1 MSKPPFQP
9 NDMSKELAEIAE
21 RSQKLVR
28 DFLAKSAKSAK
39 NPQGAPQ
46 IKPAMESQF
55 DPIGIGRAFIEMTQ
69 RMMTNPA
76 KLVEAQTEL
85 WQSYMKLWETTT
97 RRMMGEK
104 VEPVAVPGKGDKR
117 FKDGEWSENLI
128 FDYIKQS
135 YLLAA
140 QWLQHNVDQTD
151 FPDQHTHQK
160 VDFYIRQF
168 IDAMAPTNFVA
179 TNPQVLRETIET
191 RGENLV
197 RGLNH
202 LLQDLDAGKGSLKIS
217 QTKPGT
223 FEVGKNIATTPGK
236 VVHQGRLMQLLCF
249 EPQTPSQF
257 KRPLMI
263 VPPWINK
270 YYILDLQPKNSF
282 VKWASEQ
289 GHMVYVLSWVN
300 PHEELANAT
309 FEDYMREGVM
319 EALDAIERDIGSAEV
334 NSVGY
339 CLGGTLLAS
348 TLAHMAAVG
357 DDRIKSATYFASLVD
372 FSEPGELGVFIDEEQ
387 IKSIEEEMEKKGY
400 LDGNQM
406 ATTFNMLRAN
416 DLIWSFVVNNYLMGK
431 DPFPFD
437 LLYWN
442 SDATRMPKAMH
453 SFYLRNMY
461 QQNLLAQPG
470 ALSLLG
476 TPLDLRT
483 IKTPST
489 VIGTKEDHIAPWKAV
504 YKGCRNYQG
513 DKQFILAASG
523 HIAGIVNPPVAQKY
537 GYWLNDKWPEDR
549 DAWFEGATEHQ
560 GSWWPHWQAW
570 VAQYA
575 GEHVPARTP
584 GANGLKPLE
593 DAPGSFVKM

>member
-1 MSKPPFQP
+1 MADAQKQP
-9 NDMSKELAEIAE
+9 TDINKELGEIAE
-21 RSQKLVR
+21 RSQQLMQQ
-28 DFLAKSAKSAK
+28 FLKKSAKDGH
-39 NPQGAPQ
+39 NL
-46 IKPAMESQF
+46 KPAMDSQF
-55 DPIGIGRAFIEMTQ
+55 DPVGISRALTEMTQ
-69 RMMTNPA
+69 RMLNNPA
-76 KLVEAQTEL
+76 KLVEAQTTL

-97 RRMMGEK
+97 RRMMGEE
-104 VEPVAVPGKGDKR
+104 VEPVAAPARSDKR
-117 FKDGEWSENLI
+117 FRDEEWSENFV

-140 QWLQHNVDQTD
+140 QWLQNSVDEEHFED
-151 FPDQHTHQK
+151 KHHHEK

-179 TNPQVLRETIET
+179 SNPTVLRETFDT
-191 RGENLV
+191 GGENLI
-197 RGLNH
+197 RGLNN
-202 LLQDLDAGKGSLKIS
+202 LLEDMQAGKGSLKIS
-217 QTKPGT
+217 QTTPGT

-236 VVHQGRLMQLLCF
+236 VVHQGRLMQLVCF
-249 EPQTPSQF
+249 EPMTEQQF

-282 VKWASEQ
+282 VRWASEQ
-289 GHMVYVLSWVN
+289 GHTVYVLSWVN
-300 PHEELANAT
+300 PYEELANAT

-319 EALDAIERDIGSAEV
+319 EALDAIERDIGESEV
-334 NSVGY
+334 DAVGY

-348 TLAHMAAVG
+348 TLAHMAAIG

-387 IKSIEEEMEKKGY
+387 IKSIEDMMEKKGY

-406 ATTFNMLRAN
+406 ATTFNMLRSN

-461 QQNLLAQPG
+461 QQNQLAQPG
-470 ALSLLG
+470 ELTLLG
-476 TPLDLRT
+476 TPLDLRA

-513 DKQFILAASG
+513 EKQFILAASG
-523 HIAGIVNPPVAQKY
+523 HIAGIVNPPAANKY
-537 GYWLNDKWPEDR
+537 GYWLNDDWPEDR
-549 DAWFEGATEHQ
+549 DAWLEGATEHK
-560 GSWWPHWQAW
+560 GSWWPHWQQW
-570 VAQYA
+570 VSKYA
-575 GEHVPARTP
+575 GEMVPARVP
-584 GANGLKPLE
+584 GANGLPALE

>member
-1 MSKPPFQP
+1 MSNQP
-9 NDMSKELAEIAE
+9 VDPTDISTELGEIAE

-28 DFLAKSAKSAK
+28 EFLQKTAKEGTNLQPDRDSH
-39 NPQGAPQ
+39 
-46 IKPAMESQF
+46 F
-55 DPIGIGRAFIEMTQ
+55 DPVGIGRAFIEMTQ
-69 RMMTNPA
+69 RMMSNPA
-76 KLVEAQTEL
+76 KLAEAQTEL
-85 WQSYMKLWETTT
+85 WQSYMKLWETTS
-97 RRMMGEK
+97 RRMLGQE
-104 VEPVAVPGKGDKR
+104 VTPVAAPAQGDRR
-117 FKDGEWSENLI
+117 FSEKEWSENFI

-140 QWLQHNVDQTD
+140 QWLQHNVEDTD
-151 FPDQHTHQK
+151 FPDERSRQK

-179 TNPQVLRETIET
+179 TNPKVLRETVET
-191 RGENLV
+191 RGENLI

-202 LLQDLDAGKGSLKIS
+202 LLQDLEAGKGSLKIS
-217 QTKPGT
+217 QTKPDT

-236 VVHQGRLMQLLCF
+236 VVHRGRLMELLCY
-249 EPQTPSQF
+249 EPQTETQF

-282 VKWASEQ
+282 VRWAAEH
-289 GHMVYVLSWVN
+289 GHTVYVLSWVN

-309 FEDYMREGVM
+309 FEDYIREGVM
-319 EALDAIERDIGSAEV
+319 EALDAIERDIGTGEV
-334 NSVGY
+334 NAVGY
-339 CLGGTLLAS
+339 CLGGTLLAA

-387 IKSIEEEMEKKGY
+387 IKSIEEAMAKKGY
-400 LDGNQM
+400 LEGNQM

-442 SDATRMPKAMH
+442 SDSTRMPKAMH

-461 QQNLLAQPG
+461 QQNQLAQPG
-470 ALSLLG
+470 KLTLLG
-476 TPLDLRT
+476 TPLDLRA
-483 IKTPST
+483 IKTPTT

-504 YKGCRNYQG
+504 YKGCRNYG
-513 DKQFILAASG
+513 GEKHFILAASG
-523 HIAGIVNPPVAQKY
+523 HIAGIVNPPVANKY
-537 GYWLNDKWPEDR
+537 GYWLNEEWPEDR
-549 DAWFEGATEHQ
+549 DAWFAGAEEHK
-560 GSWWPHWQAW
+560 GSWWPHWQQW
-570 VAQYA
+570 VAKFA
-575 GEHVPARTP
+575 GDEVPARQP
-584 GANGLKPLE
+584 GHNGLAALD
-593 DAPGSFVKM
+593 DAPGTYVKM